1 LDLEDWEDT
10 GESMKEFVLRIIG
23 ETKSIA
29 LSRARSSDEGPWV
42 DLSYMIQLE
51 EYYAPGVGRP
61 T

>member
-10 GESMKEFVLRIIG
+10 GESMKEFVLRIMG

-42 DLSYMIQLE
+42 DLSYMIHDS
-51 EYYAPGVGRP
+51 